1 MGPKETLLT
10 TKAFASRSGLTVNQ
24 VTKMLREKK
33 LAGQKLAGKWMIPE
47 GELASGGKTARP
59 AKKKAPSPVRPSS
72 RPPAGKVYSVTEFS
86 AMTYL
91 TEAGV
96 IQWLKKGRLQGIQ
109 ASGGEW
115 QINAASLELPTLK
128 HLLRP

>member
-1 MGPKETLLT
+1 MGTKDTHLS

-24 VTKMLREKK
+24 VTRMLRQKK
-33 LAGQKLAGKWMIPE
+33 IKGHKRSGRWMIPE
-47 GELASGGKTARP
+47 GELPTGGLAAPPVESKPLSRAQSASQTQ
-59 AKKKAPSPVRPSS
+59 
-72 RPPAGKVYSVTEFS
+72 AGAHYSVTEFS

-96 IQWLKKGRLQGIQ
+96 IRWLKQGRLQGTR
-109 ASGGEW
+109 SPGGEW
-115 QINAASLELPTLK
+115 QISAANLELPTLK